1 MNRQIVQLFGL
12 SLLLFATL
20 VGFTSYWSVFDA
32 EALKDEP
39 ANRRPLIEE
48 QRIPRGLI
56 LASDGTVIARSVGR
70 GSGEARTFT
79 RTYPTGPLFSHA
91 VGYSFIERGRVG
103 LEKSRNGFLT
113 GEENEFASIFSQ
125 LQDQDREGQDV
136 VSTLDPGGQREAI
149 AALGGQ
155 RGSIVAIEPST
166 GRVRVMVS
174 IPDFDPNDVPGDF
187 AEINRAPGSPSFNR
201 ATQARYP
208 PGSTMKVVTAAA
220 ALDSKR
226 FNPESVLNGNS
237 GQRISGVPLAN
248 FGGADFGPISL
259 TGALTN
265 SVNTVWGKVG
275 EQLGKARM
283 IDYMERFGFGQDP
296 PLDYPPEQMTPSGVF
311 AGGRLLSA
319 DDSIDIGRVA
329 IGQERLQVTPLQM
342 AMVVAAVGNGGRLMQ
357 PRLTE
362 RVVAKDGRVQ
372 ERVEPSEQSTVIS
385 RQAAEQLGQMM
396 ARVVE
401 EGTGTAAALQGI
413 RVAGKTGT
421 AEVDGGAANQAWF
434 IAFAPVERP
443 RMAIAVTVERTQG
456 QGGTVAA
463 PIAKQVLQELLG

>member
-91 VGYSFIERGRVG
+91 VGYSYIERGRVG

-226 FNPESVLNGNS
+226 S
-237 GQRISGVPLAN
+237 
-248 FGGADFGPISL
+248 
-259 TGALTN
+259 
-265 SVNTVWGKVG
+265 
-275 EQLGKARM
+275 
-283 IDYMERFGFGQDP
+283 
-296 PLDYPPEQMTPSGVF
+296 TPS
-311 AGGRLLSA
+311 R
-319 DDSIDIGRVA
+319 
-329 IGQERLQVTPLQM
+329 
-342 AMVVAAVGNGGRLMQ
+342 
-357 PRLTE
+357 
-362 RVVAKDGRVQ
+362 
-372 ERVEPSEQSTVIS
+372 
-385 RQAAEQLGQMM
+385 
-396 ARVVE
+396 
-401 EGTGTAAALQGI
+401 
-413 RVAGKTGT
+413 
-421 AEVDGGAANQAWF
+421 
-434 IAFAPVERP
+434 
-443 RMAIAVTVERTQG
+443 
-456 QGGTVAA
+456 
-463 PIAKQVLQELLG
+463 